1 MGVKPVETCIAAL
14 KADEIPKALGKWQG
28 VVDEVVL
35 RAITGDDTIEE
46 NLTLVRAAKPA

>member
-1 MGVKPVETCIAAL
+1 MGVKPVDTCIGAQ
-14 KADEIPKALGKWQG
+14 KAGEIPTALGKWQG

-46 NLTLVRAAKPA
+46 NLALVRAAKPA